1 MSTKEFED
9 SGIPQKD
16 PISSDSAT
24 LQRKSFRDLAYG
36 TTVSIKVDPVT
47 QATTASSPYAIIG
60 ATNHVIDGVYPG
72 ADNLAGN
79 ILEQLMSSNSSKL
92 VNCYDSGTLKL
103 KLNYAFLA
111 IASDQNSALNKEMG
125 IAINEALSMTNSE
138 MVTQLPFTS

>member
-1 MSTKEFED
+1 MSTKKFED
-9 SGIPQKD
+9 SGTPTKD
-16 PISSDSAT
+16 PMSSDSAT

-36 TTVSIKVDPVT
+36 NTVSIKVDPVS

-72 ADNLAGN
+72 VDNMAGN

-92 VNCYDSGTLKL
+92 VNCYDSGTLKI

-111 IASDQNSALNKEMG
+111 IDKADNSALNKEMG
-125 IAINEALSMTNSE
+125 IAINEALSMTNAE